1 MRTYRFVRFLG
12 DRIEAAS
19 QEVARTTANAR
30 EPVERITSGDGD
42 PHEAVRRAVPRTVAN
57 HVDGTSKAAARFRA
71 VSVTT
76 DGDTASESN
85 TDPDLGI
92 VFHAS
97 VPDFELVT
105 GLVAKTVDARALADP
120 EYSLAEMNESEALDR
135 LLTITADAFVLVVG
149 ERRVHV
155 VPAQSVAAL
164 TDPQRRQSPH
174 RDLYSRQL
182 GRTFEE
188 FAEGFIGDATI
199 APDLSAADSRA
210 VTERKLRTWAEDNDL
225 KQALAIRV
233 TATTG
238 ETEATLQ
245 DFVE

>member
-12 DRIEAAS
+12 DRVEAAS
-19 QEVARTTANAR
+19 QEVARNTSDSR

-42 PHEAVRRAVPRTVAN
+42 PHETVRRAVPRTIAN
-57 HVDGTSKAAARFRA
+57 HVDGTSKSAARFQA
-71 VSVTT
+71 ISVTSDADT
-76 DGDTASESN
+76 ETASQ
-85 TDPDLGI
+85 TDPDLGV

-97 VPDFELVT
+97 VPDFEQVT

-135 LLTITADAFVLVVG
+135 LLAITADAFVLVVG

-174 RDLYSRQL
+174 RELYSRQL

-188 FAEGFIGDATI
+188 FTEGFIGDVTI

-210 VTERKLRTWAEDNDL
+210 ETERKLRSWAEETDL